1 MSGVKDVNAVHP
13 PAVEARF
20 TVEVGVNGSH
30 FKLES
35 ELALERGVLVLF
47 GPSGAG
53 KSLTLQ
59 ALAGLV
65 RPSRGTIRVHGQLL
79 FDGER
84 RLDVPAH
91 KRAIGYVPQHHSLF
105 PFCDVA
111 ENVAFGLPRA
121 QRRRDNPEVRALLDE
136 LGLAHLASSRPA
148 SLSGG
153 ERQRVAL
160 ARALAVRP
168 RLLLLDEPFAS
179 IDQDGRVQ
187 LRKILRETLA
197 RRDTPAVFVTH
208 DPAEALALGDSLV
221 RFERGRSTVA
231 GEPASLLRRGQPV
244 IVSGELSGPPRP
256 LGEGRAEVTLRDATV
271 DAPAELLE
279 QGETSGLRLELRTR
293 PRDAKDP
300 EKAS

>member
-1 MSGVKDVNAVHP
+1 VTTGAVGAGSRAGE

-20 TVEVGVNGSH
+20 TVEVGANGDR
-30 FKLES
+30 FTLES
-35 ELALERGVLVLF
+35 QLSLARGVLVLF
-47 GPSGAG
+47 GPSGSG

-65 RPSRGTIRVHGQLL
+65 RPTRGHIRVHGRTL
-79 FDGER
+79 FDAETSY
-84 RLDVPAH
+84 DVPSH

-160 ARALAVRP
+160 ARALAVKP

-179 IDQDGRVQ
+179 IDQDGRVE
-187 LRKILRETLA
+187 LRKILRATLE
-197 RRDTPAVFVTH
+197 RRATPAVFVTH
-208 DPAEALALGDSLV
+208 DPSEALALGDSLV
-221 RFERGRSTVA
+221 RFERGRSTES

-244 IVSGELSGPPRP
+244 IVTGELDGPPRP
-256 LGEGRAEVTLRDATV
+256 LGEGRAEVTLRAATV

-279 QGETSGLRLELRTR
+279 RGETSGLRLELRTR
-293 PRDAKDP
+293 PRDP
-300 EKAS
+300 EKKP